1 MSSPFPAA
9 CSFLVYTIEVRTG
22 EGEYHCDRESFTTC
36 KQRKDGLCPLAE
48 KHPEAFR

>member
-9 CSFLVYTIEVRTG
+9 CSFLVYIIEVRTG
-22 EGEYHCDRESFTTC
+22 EGEYHCDRGSFTTC

-48 KHPEAFR
+48 KHPEAIR